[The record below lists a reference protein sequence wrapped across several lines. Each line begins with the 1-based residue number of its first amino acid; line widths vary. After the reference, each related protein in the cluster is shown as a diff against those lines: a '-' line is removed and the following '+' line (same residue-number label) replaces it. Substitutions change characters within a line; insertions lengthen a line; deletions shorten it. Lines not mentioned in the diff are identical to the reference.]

1 MYLSFL
7 EFRAK
12 EPLLSIAD
20 RSTLALAHH
29 NLLLCASDDGLVIK
43 VCQEYQITYTRTLR
57 LLTEMVKTQHKT
69 IPEVKEMANMLVD
82 KNKRGKNISK
92 KVFNNWY
99 KHLREL

>member
-1 MYLSFL
+1 
-7 EFRAK
+7 
-12 EPLLSIAD
+12 
-20 RSTLALAHH
+20 
-29 NLLLCASDDGLVIK
+29 
-43 VCQEYQITYTRTLR
+43 
-57 LLTEMVKTQHKT
+57 MVKTQHKT